1 MCPELIIDDKKR
13 SNNILQFLKQEGV
26 QKSDNKGDKARCRK
40 LSACMSLQACELRWI
55 ILKKNDVTSYGTAA
69 LS

>member
-40 LSACMSLQACELRWI
+40 LSACKSLQACELR
-55 ILKKNDVTSYGTAA
+55 
-69 LS
+69 